1 MQFGAATAPWLSIGF
16 ALSVWAA
23 ARRQPAGRVLLTYL
37 VTWLVAYHVLYAL
50 GQSVPFSAAFREALP
65 WLLLAL
71 PVSMILTPVARLVTH
86 SGLLADACLAVPIAW
101 SVPETVG
108 NAQRNDAV
116 IALAI
121 ALLALAPI
129 AAARRRDIRITTVVL
144 AALLLAALAL
154 LLGPIARGQIH
165 S

>member
-71 PVSMILTPVARLVTH
+71 PVSVILTPVARLVTH
-86 SGLLADACLAVPIAW
+86 SGLLADACLAVPNLISLLLPGGVVA
-101 SVPETVG
+101 
-108 NAQRNDAV
+108 AQVKLR
-116 IALAI
+116 
-121 ALLALAPI
+121 LLENKDEPGP
-129 AAARRRDIRITTVVL
+129 
-144 AALLLAALAL
+144 AALKA
-154 LLGPIARGQIH
+154 
-165 S
+165 